1 MGTQG
6 MQRLRVSPESTLI
19 VKLKKVHLPQ
29 AFYKTKK
36 KLLLAFCSN
45 TNVCGKCSLY
55 SKHYHN
61 CNTLKNMQAKLTPCK
76 ECLNFVSS

>member
-1 MGTQG
+1 MGTEG

-19 VKLKKVHLPQ
+19 VKKVHLPQ

-36 KLLLAFCSN
+36 KLLLAFCIN

-55 SKHYHN
+55 SKPFEHYHN
-61 CNTLKNMQAKLTPCK
+61 CNTLKNMQAKLT
-76 ECLNFVSS
+76 NTV